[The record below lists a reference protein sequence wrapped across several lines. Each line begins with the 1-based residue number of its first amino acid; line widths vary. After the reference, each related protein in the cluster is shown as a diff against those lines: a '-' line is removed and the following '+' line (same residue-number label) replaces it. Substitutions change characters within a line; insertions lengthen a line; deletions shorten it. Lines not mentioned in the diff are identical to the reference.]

1 LGPSSILIS
10 PSYLTALSE
19 SIKADHGY
27 ANDSPTI
34 RRLIEVMSQFKPT
47 EQREFLKFITGSP
60 RLPVGGLKAL
70 NPKLTVVRKTPE
82 FGNTAD
88 AYLPSAMTCANYL
101 KLPDYSSKD
110 VMIQKLKLA
119 MTEGQGSFHLS

>member
-1 LGPSSILIS
+1 MNFFFFFCK
-10 PSYLTALSE
+10 ALSE

-27 ANDSPTI
+27 ANDSPAIT
-34 RRLIEVMSQFKPT
+34 RLIEIMGQFKPT

-82 FGNTAD
+82 FGHVAD
-88 AYLPSAMTCANYL
+88 IYLPSAMTCANYL
-101 KLPDYSSKD
+101 KLPDYSSKE
-110 VMIQKLKLA
+110 VMVQKLKLA